1 MSFKRIIISLWLL
14 GIGGTC
20 LFAQGQIQGQIYTL
34 NQQEFIKCSKE
45 KLYGL
50 YGFLDASKPTDK
62 KDFLPSYC
70 GQVKKA
76 IKMPAWLEKDLKE
89 MDKNRLWEL
98 PLASGQ
104 TEYLSEAEM
113 WRRPLLALNQ
123 LLSVAQKIDEGA
135 TFATRGIMEEFGL
148 ARIRLIL
155 EVERLKTNP
164 RLIGYDMRDSM
175 QGRGRSVIA
184 TLELALDEA
193 DSMAEA
199 FVSSNWKTKFRKSSI
214 ALAILSNTIYSDIM
228 NKPALQMPFEQKTKK
243 GNFQRIL
250 INVLM
255 TLGTLLVFFAVYKLI
270 ESKNT
275 QIARLVEEY
284 LQKSTT
290 WADDYSRQFLDI
302 NVKYIV
308 LGTLAVFCLLGAF
321 FAIGAGG
328 FFGVFMFFVFFAAG
342 LYIGLKMP
350 GIILD
355 SLKRR
360 RGEKINKQLMDALI
374 LLSNSLKSGMDI
386 VQGFERV
393 SSDLRPPISDEF
405 GLVIKNYKLGTPF
418 EKALENMEERVESRL
433 LSYMVKAIVLQ
444 RQVGGNL
451 TKIFERIVENIREE
465 SKLEEKLQAMT
476 AQQRIQSLVVAI
488 MPWIMVGVLFV
499 FQPEVMIKFYTSP
512 IGIIILFMC
521 IVWIGI
527 GIKMV
532 SKLGEIRV

>member
-1 MSFKRIIISLWLL
+1 
-14 GIGGTC
+14 
-20 LFAQGQIQGQIYTL
+20 
-34 NQQEFIKCSKE
+34 
-45 KLYGL
+45 
-50 YGFLDASKPTDK
+50 
-62 KDFLPSYC
+62 
-70 GQVKKA
+70 
-76 IKMPAWLEKDLKE
+76 
-89 MDKNRLWEL
+89 
-98 PLASGQ
+98 
-104 TEYLSEAEM
+104 
-113 WRRPLLALNQ
+113 
-123 LLSVAQKIDEGA
+123 
-135 TFATRGIMEEFGL
+135 
-148 ARIRLIL
+148 
-155 EVERLKTNP
+155 
-164 RLIGYDMRDSM
+164 
-175 QGRGRSVIA
+175 
-184 TLELALDEA
+184 
-193 DSMAEA
+193 MAES

-214 ALAILSNTIYSDIM
+214 ALAILSNTIYSDIV
-228 NKPALQMPFEQKTKK
+228 NKPAPVMPDVKSK
-243 GNFQRIL
+243 GNRYQRIL

-255 TLGTLLVFFAVYKLI
+255 SLGTLLVFFAAYKFI
-270 ESKNT
+270 EDRNA
-275 QIARLVEEY
+275 QISMLVQEY

-308 LGTLAVFCLLGAF
+308 LGTLAIFCLLGAF

-328 FFGVFMFFVFFAAG
+328 FFGVFMFFVFFVAG

-350 GIILD
+350 GMILD

-386 VQGFERV
+386 VQGFEMV

-418 EKALENMEERVESRL
+418 EKSLENMEERVESRL

-476 AQQRIQSLVVAI
+476 AQQKIQSLVVAI

-499 FQPEVMIKFYTSP
+499 FQPEVMIKFYTKP
-512 IGIIILFMC
+512 IGIAILFMC

>member
-1 MSFKRIIISLWLL
+1 MSFKHIIISLSLL
-14 GIGGTC
+14 VFVSTG
-20 LFAQGQIQGQIYTL
+20 LFAQDQVLGQVYTL
-34 NQQEFIKCSKE
+34 NQQEFIKCAKE

-50 YGFLDASKPTDK
+50 YDFLDTSKPTEK
-62 KDFLPSYC
+62 KEFLPTYC

-76 IKMPAWLEKDLKE
+76 IKMPSWLETDLVE
-89 MDKNRLWEL
+89 MEKNRLWEL
-98 PLASGQ
+98 PLSNGQ
-104 TEYLSEAEM
+104 TDYLNEAEM

-123 LLSVAQKIDEGA
+123 LLTVAQKIDDGA

-164 RLIGYDMRDSM
+164 RLIDYDMRDSM
-175 QGRGRSVIA
+175 QGRGRSLIA

-193 DSMAEA
+193 DSMAES
-199 FVSSNWKTKFRKSSI
+199 FVSTNWKTKFRKSSI
-214 ALAILSNTIYSDIM
+214 ALAILSNTLYSDIM
-228 NKPALQMPFEQKTKK
+228 NKPAPQMPFEKQKK
-243 GNFQRIL
+243 GGKYQVIL
-250 INVLM
+250 IRVLM
-255 TLGTLLVFFAVYKLI
+255 SLGTLLVFFAVYKFI
-270 ESKNT
+270 ESRNT
-275 QIARLVEEY
+275 QISMLVQEY

-342 LYIGLKMP
+342 LSIGLKMP

-355 SLKRR
+355 SLKKR
-360 RGEKINKQLMDALI
+360 RGAKINKQLMDALI

-418 EKALENMEERVESRL
+418 EKSLENMEERVESRL

-476 AQQRIQSLVVAI
+476 AQQKIQSLVVAI

-499 FQPEVMIKFYTSP
+499 FQPDVMIKFYTKP
-512 IGIIILFMC
+512 VGIIVLFMC

-532 SKLGEIRV
+532 SKLGEIKV

>member
-1 MSFKRIIISLWLL
+1 MSFKRIIISLSLL
-14 GIGGTC
+14 VLSATG
-20 LFAQGQIQGQIYTL
+20 LFAQDQLGQIYTL
-34 NQQEFIKCSKE
+34 RQQEYIKCSKE
-45 KLYGL
+45 KLYAL
-50 YGFLDASKPTDK
+50 YNFLDASKPSEK
-62 KDFLPSYC
+62 KEFSPNYC
-70 GQVKKA
+70 GQVSRSV
-76 IKMPAWLEKDLKE
+76 KMPAWLKTDLEE
-89 MDKNRLWEL
+89 MDQKRLWEL
-98 PLASGQ
+98 PLASGN

-113 WRRPLLALNQ
+113 WRRPLLALSQ

-164 RLIGYDMRDSM
+164 KRIGYDMRDSM
-175 QGRGRSVIA
+175 QGRGRSILS

-193 DSMAEA
+193 DSMAES
-199 FVSSNWKTKFRKSSI
+199 FVSANWKTKFRKSSL
-214 ALAILSNTIYSDIM
+214 ALAVLSNSIYADIVK
-228 NKPALQMPFEQKTKK
+228 NPAPQFEGKATSFVYR
-243 GNFQRIL
+243 NIL

-255 TLGTLLVFFAVYKLI
+255 SLGTLLVFFAVYKLV
-270 ESKNT
+270 ETKNT
-275 QIARLVEEY
+275 QISLLVQEY

-308 LGTLAVFCLLGAF
+308 LGTLAIFCVMGAF

-328 FFGVFMFFVFFAAG
+328 FFGVFMFFVFFACG

-418 EKALENMEERVESRL
+418 EKSLENMEERVESRL

-476 AQQRIQSLVVAI
+476 AQQKIQSLVVAI

-499 FQPEVMIKFYTSP
+499 FQPDVMIKFYTKP
-512 IGIIILFMC
+512 VGIIVLFMC

-532 SKLGEIRV
+532 SKLGEIKV

>member
-1 MSFKRIIISLWLL
+1 MSFKHIIISLFVLTFTTA
-14 GIGGTC
+14 G
-20 LFAQGQIQGQIYTL
+20 LFAQEQGFGQIYSL

-45 KLYGL
+45 KLYAL
-50 YGFLDASKPTDK
+50 YDFLDPAKPAEK
-62 KDFLPSYC
+62 KEFLPAYC

-76 IKMPAWLEKDLKE
+76 VKIPAWLEEVLPE
-89 MDKNRLWEL
+89 MEKRRLWVL
-98 PLASGQ
+98 PLANGE
-104 TEYLSEAEM
+104 TDYLSEAEM
-113 WRRPLLALNQ
+113 WRRPLLALHQ
-123 LLSVAQKIDEGA
+123 LLTVAQKIDDGA

-164 RLIGYDMRDSM
+164 RLIDYDMRNSM
-175 QGRGRSVIA
+175 KGRGRSVLA

-193 DSMAEA
+193 DSMAES
-199 FVSSNWKTKFRKSSI
+199 FVSANWKTKFRKSSI
-214 ALAILSNTIYSDIM
+214 ALAILSNNIYSDIV
-228 NKPALQMPFEQKTKK
+228 NKPAPQMPFEVEVKDDKYQV
-243 GNFQRIL
+243 IL
-250 INVLM
+250 IRVLM
-255 TLGTLLVFFAVYKLI
+255 TLGTLLVFFAVYKFI
-270 ESKNT
+270 EERNT
-275 QIARLVEEY
+275 QIAMLVQEY

-328 FFGVFMFFVFFAAG
+328 FFGVFMFIVFFAAG

-350 GIILD
+350 GIILN
-355 SLKRR
+355 SLKKR

-386 VQGFERV
+386 VQGFEMV

-418 EKALENMEERVESRL
+418 EKSLENMEERVESRL

-476 AQQRIQSLVVAI
+476 AQQKIQSLVVAI

-499 FQPEVMIKFYTSP
+499 FQPDVMIKFYTKP
-512 IGIIILFMC
+512 VGIIVLFMC

>member
-1 MSFKRIIISLWLL
+1 MAFKRIIFSLILLNLL
-14 GIGGTC
+14 GAAV
-20 LFAQGQIQGQIYTL
+20 FAQSERGQIYTL
-34 NQQEFIKCSKE
+34 NQKNFIDCAHE
-45 KLYGL
+45 KLYAV
-50 YGFLDASKPTDK
+50 YGFLDASKPAES
-62 KDFLPSYC
+62 KDFMPTVC
-70 GQVKKA
+70 GSVKNP
-76 IKMPAWLEKDLKE
+76 IKVPAWLQTDLEE
-89 MDKNRLWEL
+89 MEKNRLWEL

-113 WRRPLLALNQ
+113 WRRMLRSISQ
-123 LLSVAQKIDEGA
+123 LFDVANRIDGGD
-135 TFATRGIMEEFGL
+135 TFATRGLMEEFGL

-175 QGRGRSVIA
+175 QGRGRSIIA
-184 TLELALDEA
+184 TLELALKEV

-199 FVSSNWKTKFRKSSI
+199 FVSSDWKNKFRKASI
-214 ALAILSNTIYSDIM
+214 ALASLSNSIYSDIV
-228 NKPALQMPFEQKTKK
+228 NRPAPLMPTVQKQNT
-243 GNFQRIL
+243 QSADIL
-250 INVLM
+250 IMVLM
-255 TLGTLLVFFAVYKLI
+255 SLGTLLVFFATYKI
-270 ESKNT
+270 VEARNE
-275 QIARLVEEY
+275 QISRLVQEY

-321 FAIGAGG
+321 FAIASGG
-328 FFGVFMFFVFFAAG
+328 FLGVFMFIVFFALG
-342 LYIGLKMP
+342 LTIGLKMP

-355 SLKRR
+355 TLKKR

-418 EKALENMEERVESRL
+418 EKSLENMEERVESRL

-476 AQQRIQSLVVAI
+476 AQQRIQSIVVAV

-499 FQPEVMIKFYTSP
+499 FQPEVMIKFYTSGP
-512 IGIIILFMC
+512 GIIILFMC
-521 IVWIGI
+521 IIWIGI

-532 SKLGEIRV
+532 SKLGEIKV